1 MIVFKI
7 LYWVGLIV
15 EGFVRAPY
23 RKSMKSAQKTERRV
37 TVTDRVMLGLMAVS
51 GFILPLIYTLTPWLD
66 FANYRL
72 PLWMGWSGVLFLV
85 AAVYLFVRAHLDL
98 RSNWSISLE
107 IYEQH
112 TLVTTGIYSVI
123 RHPMYASQ
131 WLMVIAQ
138 ALLLQNWLA
147 GPVGALVFIP
157 FYFLRVSAEEKMMLD
172 TFGDQYR
179 KYMQRVGG
187 VIPKR

>member
-1 MIVFKI
+1 
-7 LYWVGLIV
+7 
-15 EGFVRAPY
+15 
-23 RKSMKSAQKTERRV
+23 
-37 TVTDRVMLGLMAVS
+37 
-51 GFILPLIYTLTPWLD
+51 
-66 FANYRL
+66 
-72 PLWMGWSGVLFLV
+72 
-85 AAVYLFVRAHLDL
+85 
-98 RSNWSISLE
+98 
-107 IYEQH
+107 
-112 TLVTTGIYSVI
+112 
-123 RHPMYASQ
+123 
-131 WLMVIAQ
+131 MVIAQ

>member
-1 MIVFKI
+1 VIVFKI

-112 TLVTTGIYSVI
+112 TLFIVLSGI
-123 RHPMYASQ
+123 RCMPA
-131 WLMVIAQ
+131 
-138 ALLLQNWLA
+138 N
-147 GPVGALVFIP
+147 G
-157 FYFLRVSAEEKMMLD
+157 
-172 TFGDQYR
+172 
-179 KYMQRVGG
+179 
-187 VIPKR
+187 